1 MLARDRKVWWISIMV
16 PWLCWKQAGCG
27 DSAGEKI
34 HGLLKIYCN
43 KLWKYYQAEQKTNLC
58 FYFSLEPTIQLSLF
72 SICKAGIENS
82 SCTQMI
88 AILEGCLEE
97 GNSSQASKPA
107 EIIHISNTI
116 QILTIDF
123 QIKHCVLSSPWP
135 KGAWGK

>member
-72 SICKAGIENS
+72 SICKTGIENS

-97 GNSSQASKPA
+97 GNCSQASKPA

-116 QILTIDF
+116 QILNIDF